1 MTSPPP
7 GKTVKRRAPGAGRA
21 AVRISQNLAGM
32 MQARR
37 EPEDAV
43 SPALL
48 EYQWPSTTIVNAPV
62 PRVARN
68 MTWIIMSMVVSLVA
82 LMGFLPIDQVVTARG
97 IVVSKAPTILMQPFD
112 TAIVRSIDV
121 REGEFVRA
129 GQVLVHFNPTFA
141 AADLAALKT
150 QVASF
155 KAEVA
160 RLQAQAQ
167 SRIYSAAADNPASQ
181 MQASIYVHDQAEFN
195 LKSENYKQKIGELS
209 NAVARADADVEAF
222 RGRLA
227 AAAEIEKMR
236 KELEAQEFGSHLNTL
251 LATDTRLELSRSL
264 ADAQQSAQGARR
276 DLAAMQAERDA
287 FIQGWSADIGQKL
300 SDATRKL
307 SDASAQLNK
316 ANLHSDLVE
325 LRSDRDAIVQSIA
338 KVSVGSVVQSGES
351 MVTLVPANALLEIEA
366 NVSGRDDGFVH
377 LGDPVAIKFDTF
389 PFSQYGMALGT
400 VRMLSPDSFTA
411 EEAER
416 NPTGSAPVSSTAE
429 PFYRARIAVERAA
442 MHNVPRGFRV
452 IPGMPVT
459 ADIKVGKRTV
469 LGYLLGRVMP
479 YAQEGMREP

>member
-1 MTSPPP
+1 MTSPPRE
-7 GKTVKRRAPGAGRA
+7 KTGRRRALGTGRA
-21 AVRISQNLAGM
+21 AARISQNLAGM
-32 MQARR
+32 MRTRR
-37 EPEDAV
+37 QPEDAT

-48 EYQWPSTTIVNAPV
+48 EYQWPSTTIVNAPI

-68 MTWIIMSMVVSLVA
+68 IAWIVTSMVVAMIA

-97 IVVSKAPTILMQPFD
+97 IVVSKTPTILAQPFD

-121 REGEFVRA
+121 REGEFVHA

-167 SRIYSAAADNPASQ
+167 GLVYSAAADNPASQ
-181 MQASIYVHDQAEFN
+181 MQASIYMHDQAEFT
-195 LKSENYKQKIGELS
+195 LKSEDYKQKIGELS
-209 NAVARADADVEAF
+209 NTVARADADMEAY

-251 LATDTRLELSRSL
+251 LATDTRLELSRAL
-264 ADAQQSAQGARR
+264 ANAQQSAQGTRR
-276 DLAAMQAERDA
+276 NLAALQAERDA
-287 FIQGWSADIGQKL
+287 FVQGWSADIGQKL

-316 ANLHSDLVE
+316 AILHRDLVE

-351 MVTLVPANALLEIEA
+351 MVTLVPANAVLEIEA

-377 LGDPVAIKFDTF
+377 VNDPVAIKFDTF

-400 VRMLSPDSFTA
+400 VRMLSPDSFTLDQA
-411 EEAER
+411 DR
-416 NPTGSAPVSSTAE
+416 NPTASAPVSSTAQL
-429 PFYRARIAVERAA
+429 FYRARITVERAA
-442 MHNVPRGFRV
+442 MHNVPGGFRV